1 MEKLKQ
7 LLKRID
13 GKGYKAYKDI
23 VGSYA
28 MHGMNL
34 YIDYVQGDPFASP
47 SRIRVIVSRA
57 WRSIEQSWIETPWRQ
72 VATCD
77 YIARQVAR
85 SVRQVVDRSGRKA
98 HGHGKSGLIA
108 IDAPGQEVLP
118 RTAVEVDE
126 QRIELRLSIGLPA
139 SGRTILG
146 KQAAYML
153 CEQVPRIVRDAL
165 VDRFELEKLYTHLE
179 LADQQQAIRA
189 YMQEHELVAFVG
201 NGSILP
207 RESGVSDRPMRGEQ
221 VVAFKSPP
229 TLEVSIP
236 VPHREPICGMAL
248 RAGVTLIVGGGYHG
262 KSTLL
267 KALERG
273 VYNHIPG
280 DGREYVLTDVSA
292 VKIRAEDGRSVE
304 KVCITPF
311 ISNLPFDKQTDRF
324 STDDASGS
332 TSQAASI
339 MEAMEGGSR
348 VLLIDEDTSATNFM
362 IRDARMQRL
371 VAKEHEPIT
380 PFVDRVRALYEQHK
394 VSTIVV
400 LGGSGDYFN
409 VADTVVRLDAYQPSD
424 VTKQAHA
431 IANELDVGR
440 QAEGEERFPQP
451 TSRVVLPRSFDAS
464 RGKREKCDAK
474 GLYTILLGKH
484 EIDLSSVEQ
493 LVDPSQTRAI
503 ARMLM
508 LLGQQ
513 YADGK
518 RCLCAMIDQLYKDI
532 EAKGLD
538 HLSPYHGKHPGD
550 FALPR
555 KLELAAAVNR
565 MRTLQIK

>member
-1 MEKLKQ
+1 M
-7 LLKRID
+7 
-13 GKGYKAYKDI
+13 
-23 VGSYA
+23 
-28 MHGMNL
+28 
-34 YIDYVQGDPFASP
+34 
-47 SRIRVIVSRA
+47 
-57 WRSIEQSWIETPWRQ
+57 
-72 VATCD
+72 
-77 YIARQVAR
+77 
-85 SVRQVVDRSGRKA
+85 
-98 HGHGKSGLIA
+98 
-108 IDAPGQEVLP
+108 
-118 RTAVEVDE
+118 
-126 QRIELRLSIGLPA
+126 
-139 SGRTILG
+139 
-146 KQAAYML
+146 
-153 CEQVPRIVRDAL
+153 
-165 VDRFELEKLYTHLE
+165 
-179 LADQQQAIRA
+179 
-189 YMQEHELVAFVG
+189 
-201 NGSILP
+201 
-207 RESGVSDRPMRGEQ
+207 
-221 VVAFKSPP
+221 
-229 TLEVSIP
+229 
-236 VPHREPICGMAL
+236 
-248 RAGVTLIVGGGYHG
+248 
-262 KSTLL
+262 
-267 KALERG
+267 
-273 VYNHIPG
+273 
-280 DGREYVLTDVSA
+280 
-292 VKIRAEDGRSVE
+292 E